1 MRFLLCCLP
10 KLIPVLTTTLILCGA
25 GWGAPA
31 RTAASGQA
39 SSAEVKGIDALTN
52 KDVAA
57 SMKDD
62 MDTLCSLWT
71 DDGVLLLPGASP
83 LVGKKAI
90 CDMLQQQRE
99 SAKGAMTT
107 DYTEEWQEVR
117 IFGNYAWQWG
127 EMSQTR
133 REASGKLDTMRVNA
147 IRILRRDADGWKVAR
162 AAVTPAAP

>member
-1 MRFLLCCLP
+1 MKFLRRCLA
-10 KLIPVLTTTLILCGA
+10 KLIPVLATTFLLCGA

-31 RTAASGQA
+31 RTAATGQA
-39 SSAEVKGIDALTN
+39 SSSEVKGIDALTE
-52 KDVAA
+52 KDVSA

-71 DDGVLLLPGASP
+71 DDGVLLLPGSSP

-90 CDMLQQQRE
+90 CDMLQQQRQ
-99 SAKGAMTT
+99 SLKGAMTT

-117 IFGNYAWQWG
+117 ILGNYAWQWG
-127 EMSQTR
+127 KMSQTR

-147 IRILRRDADGWKVAR
+147 IRILRREGDGWKVAR
-162 AAVTPAAP
+162 AALTPAPQ